1 MMQWWKKFK
10 KKFDWR
16 TLVIFLPGL
25 IYLIIFTFYPMAK
38 MFIMSF
44 YDWKIGYQQVS
55 TFVGFENYRN
65 VLTDEVAMIALQN
78 TFIYLIV
85 TVPLQIII
93 GLFVALLIN
102 QIKKLTILYRIFYYL
117 PVITSWVVVAL
128 LFKYIFSNDGL
139 LNYILIDVLHI
150 TSQKIGWLS
159 TRFSALSVAMI
170 LGIWKGVGWN
180 MIIFLAALQAVSK
193 DYYEAADMDGANAF
207 QKFFKITLPLI
218 RGTFVFALVMLTIG
232 AFNTYTPIAVLTEGN
247 PYHQTEVVLTWLHF
261 KTFSAL
267 DFGYGAALSMI
278 LTLLIVVITVVM
290 MRVITGKDKTS

>member
-1 MMQWWKKFK
+1 MQWWKKFK

-170 LGIWKGVGWN
+170 LGIWKGIGWN

-207 QKFFKITLPLI
+207 QKFFNITLPLI

-290 MRVITGKDKTS
+290 MRVITGKDETS